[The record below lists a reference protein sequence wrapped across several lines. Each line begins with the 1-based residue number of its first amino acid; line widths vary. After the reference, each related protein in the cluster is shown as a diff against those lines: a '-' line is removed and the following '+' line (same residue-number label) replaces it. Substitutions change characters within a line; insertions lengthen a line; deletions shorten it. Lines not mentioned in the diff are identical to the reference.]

1 MAFFSKDYSD
11 FFIELAPNNTKDW
24 FDTNRKRYENS
35 VKKPF
40 SAFVQHMIH
49 YLEKHDSRLK
59 DLEASACI
67 FRINRDI
74 RFSKDKAPYKLFN
87 SAVIAPN
94 GKKSVAVNGIY
105 FELGPEA
112 VRVYGGIYEIDKE
125 NLLLVREGIAAQPEK
140 FKKLINDPEF
150 KKVFGEIRGEKNKI
164 LPAELK
170 AAAEKEPLIFNKQWY
185 YMAEYSADE
194 IVSDKLDQLL
204 ERCFLAGKPLEDFF
218 NQFIQRS

>member
-1 MAFFSKDYSD
+1 MAFFSKAYSD
-11 FFIELAPNNTKDW
+11 FFIELAPNNHKDW
-24 FDTNRKRYENS
+24 FDANRKRYEND

-49 YLEKHDSRLK
+49 FLEKYDARLK
-59 DLEASACI
+59 DLDAGACI

-74 RFSKDKAPYKLFN
+74 RFAKDKAPYKLFN

-94 GKKSVAVNGIY
+94 GKKSSAVHGIY

-125 NLLLVREGIAAQPEK
+125 NLLQIREGIASQPEA
-140 FKKLINDPEF
+140 FKKLITDPEF
-150 KKVFGEIRGEKNKI
+150 KTVFGEIRGEKNKI

-170 AAAEKEPLIFNKQWY
+170 AAAEEQPLIFNKQWY

-194 IVSDKLDQLL
+194 ILSDQLDRLL
-204 ERCFLAGKPLEDFF
+204 ERCYLAGKPLEDFF